1 MGLLFSS
8 FLQEDG
14 LSFIQTSPALRS
26 NRIMGYLQVMRAML
40 AGACLYSP
48 CRLVFCC
55 TSAVLSAKLLLAFPC
70 RLFST
75 SRGCYSYSAEEF
87 EAFIFLHCSVNTAVS
102 AGRRHAKGTP
112 LFSLLLI
119 PGLLLLALSSSCKHL
134 ASLKG
139 DSVKFERKLESS

>member
-87 EAFIFLHCSVNTAVS
+87 EAFIFFYIAVLTQQYQRGGGMLRAPLCFPFCLSLACSCLPFPVAAN
-102 AGRRHAKGTP
+102 
-112 LFSLLLI
+112 I
-119 PGLLLLALSSSCKHL
+119 
-134 ASLKG
+134 
-139 DSVKFERKLESS
+139 